1 MSFCRVVSTGIWM
14 HSRGTP
20 ILKIYSELGLESL
33 QNRKL
38 CTFYKILNSMSRKYL
53 SEIIPSFTR
62 RYVSRNANSILLVR
76 VNNNY
81 FMNNF
86 FLSKIIEWN
95 IPDLSIHNSTSL
107 IYLRALYFILQNM
120 FRSLHFSSSV
130 VNIQL

>member
-1 MSFCRVVSTGIWM
+1 
-14 HSRGTP
+14 
-20 ILKIYSELGLESL
+20 
-33 QNRKL
+33 
-38 CTFYKILNSMSRKYL
+38 MSRKYL

-86 FLSKIIEWN
+86 FLSKITEWN

-107 IYLRALYFILQNM
+107 IYLRALYFFLQNM

>member
-1 MSFCRVVSTGIWM
+1 
-14 HSRGTP
+14 
-20 ILKIYSELGLESL
+20 
-33 QNRKL
+33 
-38 CTFYKILNSMSRKYL
+38 MSRKYL
-53 SEIIPSFTR
+53 SEIIPSLTR

-86 FLSKIIEWN
+86 FLFKITEWN

>member
-86 FLSKIIEWN
+86 FLSKITEWN

>member
-38 CTFYKILNSMSRKYL
+38 CTFYKILNSLSRKYL
-53 SEIIPSFTR
+53 SEIIPSFNR
-62 RYVSRNANSILLVR
+62 RFVSRNANSILLVR

-86 FLSKIIEWN
+86 FLSKITEWN